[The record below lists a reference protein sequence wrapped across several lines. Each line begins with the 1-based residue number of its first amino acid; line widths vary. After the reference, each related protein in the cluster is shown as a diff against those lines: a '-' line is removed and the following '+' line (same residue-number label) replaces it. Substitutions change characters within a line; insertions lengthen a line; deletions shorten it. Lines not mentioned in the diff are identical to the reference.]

1 MNIYLIICYT
11 FVPLFVI
18 ANLYFGWRAHRNNG
32 NKKVDKRYRMV
43 KKITAAA
50 VLIMIV
56 SFFVVMYGEVS
67 TDIWVEWE
75 NIKQSFLGGV

>member
-1 MNIYLIICYT
+1 
-11 FVPLFVI
+11 
-18 ANLYFGWRAHRNNG
+18 
-32 NKKVDKRYRMV
+32 MV